1 MSFFYDLNKKL
12 DGIRATPE
20 VTHKQLNERDMS
32 RAAKGYEKYGKEG
45 MEALAKAGRE
55 GKALDPVRAKYD
67 KYDNTEVDEGQ
78 MLDKFVNSKIG
89 QKILG
94 KPSDANKLSPSTAG
108 HSFGKGQVT
117 PGGPLGQ
124 IARSNMNKNEGAHSQ
139 DAMALNPDFDKI
151 GRKPGVMGK
160 IGSGLKKVAD
170 VLAPGDDELLDR
182 LQKSSGAA
190 TRQPGAKE
198 PRYMEAMSPAK
209 QKSFAALAPPTD
221 KITFADKIAGAKKEV
236 DEMLGDVAAEAMKNA
251 LSGGQKKLDKN
262 DNGQL
267 DANDFAM
274 LRKGAGKKSMEEAQD
289 ATTYT
294 VAYKDPKKPG
304 KSYSTQVK
312 ATSAAEAKAAFQD
325 WDDTGRFTYLGSRP
339 DVDKVHEASTGNAF
353 DYKSRR
359 EPETQKSASRIH
371 KGTYGTEYDGDKDDA
386 KALAAK
392 KKAAVAAGQA
402 TRGRGR
408 PKRNADSDT
417 GQVMKPDFSAFGVTG
432 KDIKLPKHKGA
443 VTKHKMVGEDDLDPK
458 NQGEYDQ
465 EGDMAKEQMHTI
477 MSAAKELHSILR
489 DDENLPEWVQ
499 KKITLAKEYIDT
511 ARDYMLTQH
520 AERDEEQPIAEKAV
534 SKKQQRFMG
543 MVHATQKGEKPASGA
558 VAKVAKSMGKK
569 DAEDF
574 AATKHKGLPEKK
586 KPEGKKNK
594 EEDVEESTTSG
605 SVATSTA
612 APKAAKGAG
621 GFTFGK
627 GIYDSMNREVEDMI
641 AESMS
646 INMSMNNDANG
657 PTRSL
662 TVTATDDDAT
672 KLAQLLKSAGL
683 GGAAQETC
691 SACGSANCGCDAVDE
706 SYGDN
711 SVAQNSP
718 DYPTNTETAQDNFEY
733 SGGLN
738 KPKSTGQTTVPVIA
752 SQEERQYTNEGQGPS
767 DAERLDHYHDLKA
780 SGMNPDEAEA
790 EAYGTDDWYN
800 DMNEQDPI
808 DRMMEMAGI
817 NNNAQLDEGMMDKL
831 KSLVVPKLMKLL
843 GPDAVDIANAV
854 KQATGGDLSPTKEN
868 AMRVVQALGID
879 KAAAQGQSPQMA
891 EGIAGNWQGKL
902 RQALYT
908 VGLLGSAGAASA
920 MAGTPAL
927 IMGVIGVALLMMADA
942 VFGSG
947 PGSVGVMGKFGNKGT
962 STQRG
967 LDIHGSPI
975 TNTNVDESDDLS
987 RMMEMAGVK
996 KKAVEEE
1003 KTEEGNKFTG
1013 NLAKARADG
1022 KKETD
1027 LDGDGDMEKV
1037 RESIFTLTNQWKAYK
1052 G

>member
-67 KYDNTEVDEGQ
+67 QYDNTEVD
-78 MLDKFVNSKIG
+78 
-89 QKILG
+89 
-94 KPSDANKLSPSTAG
+94 
-108 HSFGKGQVT
+108 
-117 PGGPLGQ
+117 
-124 IARSNMNKNEGAHSQ
+124 EGAHSQ
-139 DAMALNPDFDKI
+139 DAMALNPDFDKL
-151 GRKPGVMGK
+151 GRPPSVMDRLARGA
-160 IGSGLKKVAD
+160 KKAAN

-182 LQKSSGAA
+182 LEKSSGAA
-190 TRQPGAKE
+190 PRQPKAKE

-236 DEMLGDVAAEAMKNA
+236 DEMLGDVAAEAMKKA
-251 LSGGQKKLDKN
+251 LGGGRGRDQE
-262 DNGQL
+262 
-267 DANDFAM
+267 
-274 LRKGAGKKSMEEAQD
+274 ME
-289 ATTYT
+289 
-294 VAYKDPKKPG
+294 
-304 KSYSTQVK
+304 
-312 ATSAAEAKAAFQD
+312 
-325 WDDTGRFTYLGSRP
+325 
-339 DVDKVHEASTGNAF
+339 EASTGNAF

-359 EPETQKSASRIH
+359 EPEAQKSGSRIH

-386 KALAAK
+386 KAIAAK
-392 KKAAVAAGQA
+392 KKAAVAAGQG

-417 GQVMKPDFSAFGVTG
+417 GEVMKPDWSAFGDKVKIKPHTG
-432 KDIKLPKHKGA
+432 K
-443 VTKHKMVGEDDLDPK
+443 VTKHKMVGENDLDPK
-458 NQGEYDQ
+458 DQGEYDQ
-465 EGDMAKEQMHTI
+465 EGDMAKD
-477 MSAAKELHSILR
+477 SIKTVVRHAQALEKILG
-489 DDENLPEWVQ
+489 DNDNLPEWVQ
-499 KKITLAKEYIDT
+499 SKLAKIESMMT
-511 ARDYMLTQH
+511 AVDDYMQNQ
-520 AERDEEQPIAEKAV
+520 ADDDMDGEEPIAEKAV

-543 MVHATQKGEKPASGA
+543 MVHATQKGEKAPSKE

-574 AATKHKGLPEKK
+574 ASTKQKGLPEKAAK
-586 KPEGKKNK
+586 KTK
-594 EEDVEESTTSG
+594 EKDVEESTTSG
-605 SVATSTA
+605 SVATSGT
-612 APKAAKGAG
+612 APKAAKGSG

-646 INMSMNNDANG
+646 VNMSMNNDANG

-662 TVTATDDDAT
+662 TVTATDEDAT
-672 KLAQLLKSAGL
+672 QLAQLLKSAGL

-691 SACGSANCGCDAVDE
+691 SACGSANCGCNAVDE

-718 DYPTNTETAQDNFEY
+718 DYPTNTETAEDNFEY

-752 SQEERQYTNEGQGPS
+752 SQEERQYTAEGQGPS
-767 DAERLDHYHDLKA
+767 DAERLDHYHDLTA
-780 SGMNPDEAEA
+780 SGMDPDAAEE
-790 EAYGTDDWYN
+790 EAYGTDNWYN

-808 DRMMEMAGI
+808 A
-817 NNNAQLDEGMMDKL
+817 
-831 KSLVVPKLMKLL
+831 
-843 GPDAVDIANAV
+843 
-854 KQATGGDLSPTKEN
+854 
-868 AMRVVQALGID
+868 
-879 KAAAQGQSPQMA
+879 
-891 EGIAGNWQGKL
+891 
-902 RQALYT
+902 
-908 VGLLGSAGAASA
+908 
-920 MAGTPAL
+920 
-927 IMGVIGVALLMMADA
+927 
-942 VFGSG
+942 
-947 PGSVGVMGKFGNKGT
+947 
-962 STQRG
+962 
-967 LDIHGSPI
+967 
-975 TNTNVDESDDLS
+975 

-996 KKAVEEE
+996 KKPVDEE

-1022 KKETD
+1022 KKEAD

-1037 RESIFTLTNQWKAYK
+1037 QESIFALTNQWRAYK